1 MTGIPLVQILR
12 DRGVID
18 MAQRIIARVADRIE
32 LQARSVTA
40 GAA

>member
-1 MTGIPLVQILR
+1 MTGILLAQILR

-18 MAQRIIARVADRIE
+18 RAQRMIARVADRIGF
-32 LQARSVTA
+32 QARSVAA